1 MIDKKRVLVI
11 DDDDAVVRV
20 VTRFLQT
27 TGLYEARSLTE
38 PQRAVEIA
46 RHFRPDLVVLDI
58 IMPSMDG
65 GEVLA
70 ALQAD
75 AGLPDLRAIF
85 LTGLVSESEI
95 GPEGHQVG
103 GHPCMPKPVRTELF
117 LSTVADILGEADAA

>member
-1 MIDKKRVLVI
+1 MIEKKRILVI
-11 DDDDAVVRV
+11 DDDAAVARV
-20 VTRFLQT
+20 ITRFLET

-58 IMPSMDG
+58 IMPTMDG

-70 ALQAD
+70 ALQSE
-75 AGLPDLRAIF
+75 AGLTDLRVIF

-103 GHPCMPKPVRTELF
+103 GHPCMPKPVHTDLF
-117 LSTVADILGEADAA
+117 RATVAELLETPDAA